1 LVNRWR
7 LPSGLDPG
15 ADPKA
20 ALPSA
25 PMWLRWHSLLGVV
38 PLAGY
43 LLLHLGAQSIALW
56 DASFERW
63 LHGAQERRLL
73 TRALE
78 LGLIYA
84 PLSLHVALG
93 VRRVLSRAPAV
104 AARSSPGWG
113 SRAQWLSALVLVIFL
128 AAHIWQ
134 TQGRRWTGELDGR
147 DLLPEL
153 CASLSSTAFGG
164 VPLVA
169 IGYLLGIAAA
179 AFHAAHGLYRAGVSS
194 GLVTS
199 SGEPRLAR
207 ACVLAGLGA
216 FVLGALMVV
225 QLATGSLRIYLPS

>member
-1 LVNRWR
+1 
-7 LPSGLDPG
+7 LPSP
-15 ADPKA
+15 PT
-20 ALPSA
+20 
-25 PMWLRWHSLLGVV
+25 WLRWHSLLAV

-43 LLLHLGAQSIALW
+43 LVLHLGAQSLALW
-56 DASFERW
+56 NASFERW
-63 LHGAQERRLL
+63 LRGTEESQLL

-84 PLSLHVALG
+84 PLGLHVVLG
-93 VRRVLSRAPAV
+93 VRRMLSRAPAV
-104 AARSSPGWG
+104 QARASLGWG
-113 SRAQWLSALVLVIFL
+113 SRAQWLSALVLVVFL
-128 AAHIWQ
+128 LAHIWQ
-134 TQGRRWTGELDGR
+134 MAGRRWTGELDAR

-169 IGYLLGIAAA
+169 LGYLLGIAAA
-179 AFHAAHGLYRAGVSS
+179 AFHAAHGLYRAGVGS
-194 GLVTS
+194 GLVGA